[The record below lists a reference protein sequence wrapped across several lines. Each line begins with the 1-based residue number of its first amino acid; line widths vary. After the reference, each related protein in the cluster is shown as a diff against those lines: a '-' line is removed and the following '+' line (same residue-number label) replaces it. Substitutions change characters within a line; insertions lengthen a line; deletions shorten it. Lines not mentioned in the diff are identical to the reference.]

1 MQLPLTGGC
10 QCGRVRYEI
19 RAKPLSVY
27 ACHCTECQRQSG
39 SAFALSL
46 PVARDAV
53 AVVAGTPA
61 AWRRV
66 LADGRAIAC
75 FFCGDCG
82 TRLFHNPERNPQA
95 SIVKPG
101 TLDDTSWLAAVG
113 HIWTR
118 SAQPWVR
125 IPPDTVNYEAQPP
138 DLSRLIEAWQARQA
152 KG

>member
-1 MQLPLTGGC
+1 MRLPLTGGC

-46 PVARDAV
+46 PVARDGV
-53 AVVAGTPA
+53 AVVGGTPA
-61 AWRRV
+61 TWRRV

-101 TLDDTSWLAAVG
+101 TLDDTTWLAPVG
-113 HIWTR
+113 HIWTS
-118 SAQPWVR
+118 SAQPWVQ
-125 IPPDTVNYEAQPP
+125 IPSDTVNYEGQPP
-138 DLSRLIEAWQARQA
+138 DLSRLIEAWEARQS